1 MICFLPVR
9 VKNDERKN
17 GIIKIDEIQRQHCG
31 IFLLLLV
38 LRYPYLRTK
47 NTGRKKCIER
57 SQKGR
62 NSFSWGCG
70 QKENDVFHRATTY
83 NQTTVAL

>member
-1 MICFLPVR
+1 MGIIICFLLGR
-9 VKNDERKN
+9 VKMKKQKN
-17 GIIKIDEIQRQHCG
+17 ELIKIDEIQHQHCG

-47 NTGRKKCIER
+47 NAGSKKSIER

-62 NSFSWGCG
+62 NSFRLRVQHG
-70 QKENDVFHRATTY
+70 
-83 NQTTVAL
+83 AL

>member
-1 MICFLPVR
+1 MGILICFLSVR

-17 GIIKIDEIQRQHCG
+17 EIIKIDEIQHQHCG
-31 IFLLLLV
+31 IFLRLLV

-62 NSFSWGCG
+62 NSFS
-70 QKENDVFHRATTY
+70 
-83 NQTTVAL
+83 